1 MAKRKTDKIAAEKPE
16 AEAPQGSDIAGVY
29 TEIRFAL
36 MRFAS
41 RFLRK
46 PQDIEDVVQEACV
59 KALEAQNQRR
69 IDHPKA
75 YLYRATKNLA
85 LKQLAKSAYRL
96 TDSVGDFD
104 ELTVIDSDQTIESEF
119 ESRQKFELFCRA
131 VRQLPLVRK
140 PNSPGVSFLSP
151 RHPYPRPSAPLCRS
165 KHPVYLFSSADTK
178 NSKPWLYMSEEEA
191 VTKPFRSNKK
201 YCGNPPNP

>member
-1 MAKRKTDKIAAEKPE
+1 MAKRKTDKNGAEKRASE
-16 AEAPQGSDIAGVY
+16 VSQGTDIAGVY
-29 TEIRFAL
+29 TEIRSAL

-59 KALEAQNQRR
+59 RALEAQNRRR

-104 ELTVIDSDQTIESEF
+104 ELTVIDSGQTIESEF

-131 VRQLPLVRK
+131 VRQLPLKCRRVFILRRVYGFSLKEIAERLDISVKTVEAHLAKGVVRCTEYMDAEALGVEHPQPK
-140 PNSPGVSFLSP
+140 PKAQR
-151 RHPYPRPSAPLCRS
+151 RH
-165 KHPVYLFSSADTK
+165 
-178 NSKPWLYMSEEEA
+178 
-191 VTKPFRSNKK
+191 
-201 YCGNPPNP
+201 G

>member
-1 MAKRKTDKIAAEKPE
+1 MAKRKTDKIAAEKPA
-16 AEAPQGSDIAGVY
+16 AEAPKGSDIAGVY
-29 TEIRFAL
+29 TEIRLAL

-41 RFLRK
+41 RFLHK

-104 ELTVIDSDQTIESEF
+104 ELTVIDSGQTIESEF

-131 VRQLPLVRK
+131 VRQLPLKCRRVFILRRVYGFSLKEIAERLDISVKTVEAHLVKGVVRCTEYMDAEAL
-140 PNSPGVSFLSP
+140 GVE
-151 RHPYPRPSAPLCRS
+151 HPRP
-165 KHPVYLFSSADTK
+165 
-178 NSKPWLYMSEEEA
+178 KPKA
-191 VTKPFRSNKK
+191 QQRH
-201 YCGNPPNP
+201 G

>member
-1 MAKRKTDKIAAEKPE
+1 MAKRKTNRNTAEKSA
-16 AEAPQGSDIAGVY
+16 AEAPQGNDIAGVY
-29 TEIRFAL
+29 TEIRHAL

-59 KALEAQNQRR
+59 RALEAQNQRS

-104 ELTVIDSDQTIESEF
+104 ELAVIDTGQTIESEF

-131 VRQLPLVRK
+131 VRQLPLKCRRVFILRRVYGFSLKEIAERLDISVKTVEAHLAKGVVRCTEYMDAEALGVEQPQPK
-140 PNSPGVSFLSP
+140 PKAQR
-151 RHPYPRPSAPLCRS
+151 RH
-165 KHPVYLFSSADTK
+165 
-178 NSKPWLYMSEEEA
+178 
-191 VTKPFRSNKK
+191 
-201 YCGNPPNP
+201 G